1 MDDPKQR
8 LVPSVSSGELER
20 RWKAAREMMR
30 DRKIDFVLM
39 RQDEEYYGGYVR
51 WFSAVA
57 PRHGYPF
64 TVIFPRDDEMTTIAS
79 APPGQGKPPKWAVY
93 GVKETLGAPYY
104 PSFHFTNTLPNLN
117 LIEKH
122 LIETQ
127 IHRAY
132 THRRIQ
138 PNRNLCSQT
147 EIPLPGIF
155 KGDHSANRLHE

>member
-1 MDDPKQR
+1 MEDPKKR

-20 RWKAAREMMR
+20 RWKAAREMMQ
-30 DRKIDFVLM
+30 DRKIDFLLM

-79 APPGQGKPPKWAVY
+79 APPGQGKPPKWALY

-104 PSFHFTNTLPNLN
+104 PSFHYTNTLDAELAVGV
-117 LIEKH
+117 LGKK
-122 LIETQ
+122 
-127 IHRAY
+127 
-132 THRRIQ
+132 
-138 PNRNLCSQT
+138 
-147 EIPLPGIF
+147 
-155 KGDHSANRLHE
+155 KGATIGWVGMSSINVPFS